1 VRKTA
6 PQRAGRNAKNK
17 REDKERDL
25 GGREERRRRRRPQI
39 AEKRDFAA
47 TIARTTTDLC
57 SRVPSKKPTN
67 VVDTR
72 FIVV

>member
-1 VRKTA
+1 VRNTA
-6 PQRAGRNAKNK
+6 PQRAGRNAKHK
-17 REDKERDL
+17 REDKKRDL
-25 GGREERRRRRRPQI
+25 CRREERRRRRRPQV

-57 SRVPSKKPTN
+57 SRVPSKKPTFI
-67 VVDTR
+67 VDSR